1 MTRKDAMTFS
11 IDEAQSLL
19 RKAEKQGATGGDIVV
34 VIGDAFS
41 TQVRLNTVENISN
54 ARGKRLG
61 LRLMFGKRSAMTSTS
76 DLSSSSL
83 DKLLSDTCAL
93 ARIAAEDPFR
103 GLPQP
108 DEYAVKFPALN
119 MKDPDIGALSIDEKI
134 DLAMRAEK
142 AALEVDER
150 LSNSDGGDFSHHQ
163 GSVLYVTS
171 NGFTGTYQSCSAS
184 LSVVPIATQD
194 GRMQRDYWY
203 SSKRRSG
210 HLESPESIGRKAAQ
224 RTLRRLG
231 GRTVST
237 QKVPIVFDAEVAGGL
252 IGHLASAASG
262 YAIYKDASFLCNQL
276 NQRIASEA
284 VTIYDDPTLP
294 DALGSRPFDG
304 EGLPSRK
311 KMILE
316 KGIFKSYLLDTY
328 SGKKLGLPST
338 GNAVRG
344 AGSPPSAGSSN
355 FHLVPGKYTQDE
367 IIRSVDSGFFVTEL
381 IGFGINMVTGD
392 YSRGATGIWI
402 EKGELTY
409 PVEEVTIA
417 GNLKDMYREIEMV
430 GNDLDID
437 RSTAAPTLKISQM
450 MVAGH

>member
-1 MTRKDAMTFS
+1 MIFS
-11 IDEAQSLL
+11 SEEARSLL
-19 RKAEKQGATGGDIVV
+19 KKAEKQGATGGDIVV

-41 TQVRLNTVENISN
+41 TQVRLNSVEKISN

-61 LRLMFGKRSAMTSTS
+61 LRLMFGNRSAMTSTS

-83 DKLLSDTCAL
+83 EKLLSDTCAL
-93 ARIAAEDPFR
+93 ARVAAEDPFR

-108 DEYAVKFPALN
+108 EEYAVTFPELN
-119 MKDPDIGALSIDEKI
+119 MEDPDIEALSIDEKI

-142 AALEVDER
+142 AALDQDER
-150 LSNSDGGDFSHHQ
+150 LNNSDGSDFSHHQ
-163 GSVLYVTS
+163 GSILYATS
-171 NGFTGTYQSCSAS
+171 NGFNGTYRSCSAS
-184 LSVVPIATQD
+184 LSVVPIATED
-194 GRMQRDYWY
+194 GKMQRDYWY
-203 SSKRRSG
+203 SSKRRSRL
-210 HLESPESIGRKAAQ
+210 LESPESIGRKAAH

-231 GRTVST
+231 ARKVST
-237 QKVPIVFDAEVAGGL
+237 QKVPVIFDSEVAGSL

-262 YAIYKDASFLCNQL
+262 YAIYKKASFLCDQIG
-276 NQRIASEA
+276 QRIASDA
-284 VTIYDDPTLP
+284 VTVYDDPTLP
-294 DALGSRPFDG
+294 NGLGSRPFDG
-304 EGLPSRK
+304 EGLPSYK
-311 KMILE
+311 KIIFE
-316 KGIFKSYLLDTY
+316 KGVFKSYLLDTY

-338 GNAVRG
+338 GNAVRS
-344 AGSPPSAGSSN
+344 AGSPPSAGSTN

-367 IIRSVDSGFFVTEL
+367 IIRSVGSGFFVTEL
-381 IGFGINMVTGD
+381 IGFGVNMVTGD

-430 GNDLDID
+430 GNDLDMD
-437 RSTAAPTLKISQM
+437 RSTASPTLKIAQM